1 MLNRSKNWNNSKLTH
16 SFSITSLFILVS
28 LIAAPIM
35 GSYAN
40 ESSDRVS
47 NDFGDRISLVDPPD
61 QVDPPN
67 HPGPLTPYFN
77 IGCALYGVDDYLL
90 NDSYFF
96 CINNQ
101 GFAFNFVIDGGDYEG
116 LDYNNNSGLLFASA
130 GDDASPAEFK
140 GDIFAIAPLISECD
154 TIPVDSLGPVM
165 VDNQAMEEVD
175 GIAFDEQGNLFG
187 WAQEAG
193 LFKVNAGALSLVGEM
208 LLAQPGEV
216 EDIEVVGDCIIGLL
230 NQGQLGQA
238 EDGNTKDVNAAVD
251 ANGVIKANY
260 IMYCPGQPLQTP
272 CETEVVN
279 ALREYQ
285 AVEIEAID
293 ILPPLS
299 LSEETTK
306 VLLGFHT
313 NSHVGHGNG
322 NPPPGSSPYN
332 TLVLGVL
339 DVANCSLTTQVI
351 YDIPRHI
358 IETDNLDVEGLAM
371 VCPF

>member
-1 MLNRSKNWNNSKLTH
+1 MLNRSKNWNNSKITH
-16 SFSITSLFILVS
+16 SFSTTSLFILVS

-35 GSYAN
+35 VSYAN
-40 ESSDRVS
+40 EIPDRVS
-47 NDFGDRISLVDPPD
+47 EDFGDRISLVDPPD

-154 TIPVDSLGPVM
+154 AIPLDSLGPVM